1 MQIRA
6 LCRFTNLRFTYH
18 TESDLKIVFKKL
30 QGITVDQYLN
40 FNVRMLV
47 LLMHYQVTIRLT
59 YQQKKVLSTL
69 HQRAIHLLSC
79 YLGA

>member
-1 MQIRA
+1 MQIRE
-6 LCRFTNLRFTYH
+6 LCRFTNLRYIYH

-40 FNVRMLV
+40 FNVRVLV

>member
-1 MQIRA
+1 MQIRE
-6 LCRFTNLRFTYH
+6 LCSFTNLRFTYH

-40 FNVRMLV
+40 FNVRVLV